1 MKNKGVC
8 SGFDLGLV
16 GVENEER
23 RGLFLGFDLGLLI
36 WRMKNEGRKM
46 GLLIWRMKNEA
57 RKGRTTKEEKEKQW
71 VVKKGNRVCKTQFS
85 LLAH

>member
-46 GLLIWRMKNEA
+46 GLLIWRMKNEG
-57 RKGRTTKEEKEKQW
+57 RKGRTVGQQERKSS
-71 VVKKGNRVCKTQFS
+71 V
-85 LLAH
+85 